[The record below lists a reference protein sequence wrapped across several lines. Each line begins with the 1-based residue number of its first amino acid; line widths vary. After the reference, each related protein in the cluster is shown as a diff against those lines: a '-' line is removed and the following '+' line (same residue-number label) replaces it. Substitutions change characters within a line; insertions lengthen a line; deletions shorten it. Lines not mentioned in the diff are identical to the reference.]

1 MKTTFFSLLA
11 ATILAGA
18 CNNSSQKTTD
28 KTSAEDTT
36 KSSKT
41 YNAGITTSCFTGIT
55 GKDTVHLKID
65 MANKV
70 VKGELSY
77 KRFEK
82 DNNTGTIAGTMKG
95 DTLLAD
101 YTFMSEGKQSVRQV
115 VFLIKDT
122 AAIEGYGE
130 VEERNN
136 KMVFKNISQI
146 PFEKGQRLHK
156 VPCVY

>member
-1 MKTTFFSLLA
+1 
-11 ATILAGA
+11 
-18 CNNSSQKTTD
+18 
-28 KTSAEDTT
+28 
-36 KSSKT
+36 
-41 YNAGITTSCFTGIT
+41 
-55 GKDTVHLKID
+55 
-65 MANKV
+65 
-70 VKGELSY
+70 
-77 KRFEK
+77 
-82 DNNTGTIAGTMKG
+82 MKG

-122 AAIEGYGE
+122 AAIEGYGD